1 MRIIAFVNPMG
12 GQGKTT
18 LAVNLAACL
27 AEMGKRVLL
36 VDMDAQASAT
46 HALGLAEEPGGS
58 LYSALVD
65 GTSPENLAC
74 RTRLPNLFVIRSHR
88 ELLEMEMSAMQRD
101 QNLNRL
107 QVIMAEL
114 RALPDFEFVLLD
126 CPPQVGVMTT
136 AAMNAADE
144 LLVPI
149 FWGFMML
156 AGLDCLLGQMQQVID
171 SGSNPGLHV
180 GGIVMNGFVGDAVQL
195 NKAAHEMNTRLEPR
209 LSGSVTYTTV
219 IPWSIALG
227 EAASY
232 GLTILE
238 YEQDGFP
245 ARAFRDLAREF
256 VDRHNSEATSKAIS

>member
-12 GQGKTT
+12 GAGKTI

-36 VDMDAQASAT
+36 VDMDAQANAT
-46 HALGLAEEPGGS
+46 TALGVFPEPGSS

-65 GTSPENLAC
+65 GRSPKDVV
-74 RTRLPNLFVIRSHR
+74 RSTRLPNLFVIRSHT
-88 ELLEMEMSAMQRD
+88 ELLEMEMSVMQRG
-101 QNLNRL
+101 QHLTRL

-114 RALPDFEFVLLD
+114 RALPDVDYIFLD
-126 CPPQVGVMTT
+126 CSPTMGVMTS
-136 AAMNAADE
+136 AAMAAADE

-149 FWGFMML
+149 GWEPLIFATIG
-156 AGLDCLLGQMQQVID
+156 CLLRQMQQVID

-180 GGIVMNGFVGDAVQL
+180 GGIVINGFDGNAVQL
-195 NKAAHEMNTRLEPR
+195 NKVAHEMNTRLEPR
-209 LSGSVTYTTV
+209 LSGNVTYTTV
-219 IPWSIALG
+219 IPRSIALG

-238 YEQDGFP
+238 YEHDGFP

-256 VDRHNSEATSKAIS
+256 VDRQNSETISKVS